1 MALSMLLL
9 TGIACLA
16 GEGIEYPVAIP
27 EGCIALAQRE
37 GSPTLVVNHWE
48 GLKARTKLARMKNSD
63 PLVRQC
69 KDAVS
74 QAVADYRA
82 TKE

>member
-16 GEGIEYPVAIP
+16 GEGIQYPVAIP

-37 GSPTLVVNHWE
+37 GSPTL
-48 GLKARTKLARMKNSD
+48 
-63 PLVRQC
+63 
-69 KDAVS
+69 
-74 QAVADYRA
+74 RA
-82 TKE
+82 LLPWS